1 MCLTRETRFSIK
13 VNLLGEKR
21 LISNELM
28 MDSLVMSVSSKEYRV
43 SISWS
48 DSISQNCDSPD
59 GYLTNPS
66 AKAKASVNL
75 GFSSLISSRFCAN
88 DLNDKLEHYTQNDFF
103 KGLRHIVQDEEDD
116 FFMLRDDFQQGISQ
130 LQKFDLT
137 YDILIYPKQFEAA
150 IALTQNFRNQYFV
163 LDHFGKPQYNLP
175 IDMNWAEQI
184 EQLAD
189 QPKVYCK
196 LSGIFTEIQT
206 KPWQMEQIL
215 PYLDHVVRCF
225 GMDRLLYGSDWPVC
239 LLSSNFNDHLDLLK
253 SYFSLSDRKEI
264 EKVFSTNC
272 IHFYDL

>member
-1 MCLTRETRFSIK
+1 MIIDSHQHFWTYHPNTHAWIDSSMSTIARDFKPADLEQVYEQADVQGCVAVQAAQTEQESIM
-13 VNLLGEKR
+13 LLHYAQQYDIIKGVVGW
-21 LISNELM
+21 LDL
-28 MDSLVMSVSSKEYRV
+28 
-43 SISWS
+43 
-48 DSISQNCDSPD
+48 
-59 GYLTNPS
+59 
-66 AKAKASVNL
+66 
-75 GFSSLISSRFCAN
+75 CAN
-88 DLNDKLEHYTQNDFF
+88 DLEDKLEHYTQNDFF

-150 IALTQNFRNQYFV
+150 IALTQNFRDQYFV
-163 LDHFGKPQYNLP
+163 LDHLGKPQYNLP
-175 IDMNWAEQI
+175 MDMHWAEQI
-184 EQLAD
+184 EHLAD

-206 KPWQMEQIL
+206 KPWQIEQIL

-225 GMDRLLYGSDWPVC
+225 GTDRLLYGSDWPVC
-239 LLSSNFNDHLDLLK
+239 LLASSFKNHLDVLK
-253 SYFSLSDRKEI
+253 SYFSLSDRKDI